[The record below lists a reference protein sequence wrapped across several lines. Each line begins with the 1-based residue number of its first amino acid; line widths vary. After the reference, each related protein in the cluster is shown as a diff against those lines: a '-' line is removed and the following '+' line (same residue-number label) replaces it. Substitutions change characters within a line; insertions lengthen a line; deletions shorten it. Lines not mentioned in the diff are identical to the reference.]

1 MKLSDRTL
9 EQLAEMAIGDNNL
22 FIYRSSYYMTAFFK
36 RCGTKYRHDGT
47 TRRIW
52 TKSVLTELNNE
63 PSGSPDLPSTT
74 ILRVIDEMF
83 DPYEF
88 AKNNKSTQDAL
99 NDLNKLLAREG
110 LEAFFDSSD
119 HCRIKN
125 KETGRNSSLLLA
137 QSLPLSPGELEQ
149 RQKVASFLDSATED
163 EFTQKLLVP
172 LFKRLGFARVTATG
186 HKEKVLEYGKDLW
199 MKFQLPTGHWLY
211 FGAQVKREKID
222 ASGAGGSNNVAT
234 VLTQVRMAFDN
245 PIFDSET
252 NRKVLLDHIFIIS
265 GGEITKGAKEWL
277 ATHLDIG
284 QRRQIIFMD
293 RDEFLDH
300 GARILVDLTIE
311 PEYEF

>member
-1 MKLSDRTL
+1 VKLSDRTL
-9 EQLAEMAIGDNNL
+9 EQLAAMAIGDNQL
-22 FIYRSSYYMTAFFK
+22 FVYRSSYYITAFFK
-36 RCGTKYRHDGT
+36 RCGTDYNHDGT

-52 TKSVLTELNNE
+52 THNVLAELNNE
-63 PSGSPDLPSTT
+63 PSHSPDLPSAS

-83 DPYEF
+83 NPYEF
-88 AKNNKSTQDAL
+88 AKNSKSTQDAL

-110 LEAFFDSSD
+110 LEAFFDSSE

-137 QSLPLSPGELEQ
+137 QSLPLSADELEQ
-149 RQKVASFLDSATED
+149 RKRVASFLDSATED
-163 EFTQKLLVP
+163 EFTEKLLVP

-186 HKEKVLEYGKDLW
+186 HKEKVFEYGKDLW

-222 ASGAGGSNNVAT
+222 ASGAGKSNNVAT
-234 VLTQVRMAFDN
+234 VLSQVRMAFDN

-265 GGEITKGAKEWL
+265 AGQITKSAKDWL
-277 ATHLDIG
+277 ATHLDTG

-293 RDEFLDH
+293 RDEFLNH
-300 GARILVDLTIE
+300 SARILVDLTIE